1 MKNKMNHI
9 VVVGSLNMDLVV
21 RVPHMP
27 IPGETVLGNDFQ
39 NIPGGKGANQAVGA
53 ARMGARVTMIGKV
66 GNDEFGKALTKN
78 LANEGVGISHISVD
92 EKEATGIAMITLD
105 QNGQNSIVVASGA
118 NMALKPEDIHTAW
131 KKISDID
138 VLVMPLEVSLECVE
152 EAVRLATES
161 SVKVILN
168 PAPAQKLSDDLLK
181 KVDVLVPNESETSL
195 LTGLAVESIEDAK
208 IAAKSLLEKGAG
220 AIVLTL
226 GSRGALLISENQ
238 PAIIS
243 TPYKVNVVDTTAA
256 GDSFV
261 AALSVGVVEGL
272 PLENALRQATA
283 AGALAVTKMGAQ
295 PCMPTKK
302 EVNELMEEQRGE

>member
-1 MKNKMNHI
+1 MHHV

-27 IPGETVLGNDFQ
+27 IPGETILGENFK

-53 ARMGARVTMIGKV
+53 ARMGAQVTMIGRV
-66 GNDEFGKALTKN
+66 GNDEFGKTLIKN
-78 LANEGVGISHISVD
+78 LANEGVDTSHISVD

-105 QNGQNSIVVASGA
+105 QHGQNSIVVASGA
-118 NMALKPEDIHTAW
+118 NMALKPEDIRAAW
-131 KKISDID
+131 QNINDID
-138 VLVMPLEVSLECVE
+138 VLVMPLEVSLDCVE
-152 EAVRLATES
+152 EAVRLATEN

-168 PAPAQKLSDDLLK
+168 PAPAQKLSNELLEK
-181 KVDVLVPNESETSL
+181 IDVLVPNESETSL
-195 LTGLAVESIEDAK
+195 LTGLEIESIEEAK
-208 IAAKSLLEKGAG
+208 IAAKNLLEKGTG
-220 AIVLTL
+220 AVVLTL
-226 GSRGALLISENQ
+226 GSRGALLVSESQ

-261 AALSVGVVEGL
+261 AALSVGVAKGL
-272 PLENALRQATA
+272 SLESALRQATA

>member
-78 LANEGVGISHISVD
+78 LANEGVDISHISVD

-118 NMALKPEDIHTAW
+118 NMALKPEDIRTAW

-208 IAAKSLLEKGAG
+208 IAAKSLLEKGIG

-261 AALSVGVVEGL
+261 AALSVGIVEGL

>member
-1 MKNKMNHI
+1 MNHI

-118 NMALKPEDIHTAW
+118 NMALKPEDIRTAW

-261 AALSVGVVEGL
+261 AALSVGIVEGL

>member
-118 NMALKPEDIHTAW
+118 NMALKPEDIRTAW

-261 AALSVGVVEGL
+261 AALSVGIVEGL

-283 AGALAVTKMGAQ
+283 AGALAVTKIGAQ
-295 PCMPTKK
+295 PGMPTKK

>member
-105 QNGQNSIVVASGA
+105 QSGQNSIVVASGA
-118 NMALKPEDIHTAW
+118 NMALKPEDIRTAW

-261 AALSVGVVEGL
+261 AALSVGIVEGL